1 MTPSQHL
8 RIVPEPEYAIK
19 DVLALLQEEFPEVT
33 ISKIRFLESQGLI
46 SPERTPS
53 GYRRFY
59 DHDIARL
66 RHVLRLQKSTYM
78 PLKKIKEHLDA
89 GTQPSDLFS
98 EEAVAGQTHADTLGD
113 TPVESEPPA
122 AASAEGSRADTA
134 SLLGE
139 RDALARAGASAST
152 LRAALD
158 HGMILGV
165 TKGRERYLTLAEV
178 EILGLLA
185 SLERHGLEP
194 RHLRFLRSF
203 AEREV
208 GLIEQVLA
216 PVLTTSH
223 RHPERA
229 RAAIGELA
237 ELLGA
242 LTKALTTRDLER
254 LDPEARRTL

>member
-1 MTPSQHL
+1 MNSSQHL
-8 RIVPEPEYAIK
+8 RIVPEPEYSIK

-98 EEAVAGQTHADTLGD
+98 EDAVAGQGNAETSAV
-113 TPVESEPPA
+113 TPNESEPEA
-122 AASAEGSRADTA
+122 GSSAEASRSDAPG
-134 SLLGE
+134 LLDE
-139 RDALARAGASAST
+139 HDALARAGANAST

-158 HGMILGV
+158 HGMIVGI
-165 TKGRERYLTLAEV
+165 TKGRERYLTLEEV
-178 EILGLLA
+178 EILALLA

-194 RHLRFLRSF
+194 RHLRFVRSF

-216 PVLTTSH
+216 PVLSMSH

-229 RAAIGELA
+229 RTAIAELA

-242 LTKALTTRDLER
+242 LTTALTTRDLER
-254 LDPEARRTL
+254 LDPHARRTL